1 MSYIYPEPLKPGD
14 RVCLI
19 DPANAYTDEALKAAS
34 GYLTDKGFEVVVAE
48 DMAFKRGT
56 RWERA
61 ERFNRVIRDPK
72 NRGLICVWG
81 GYGTMPLLDLIDY
94 EAIRKNRPVFAG
106 YSDNTA
112 LQIAIGKKTGLITYH
127 GPSFYSPSRP
137 TTEEAKEFLVH
148 MLTQFSADSAGKTR
162 VCNLN
167 NEEIEVIRGGCAK
180 GQLVGGNMTLVSR
193 LMGTPY
199 EIDTK
204 GKILF
209 LEEIGEKPYRL
220 HGMMTQLKMAGKL
233 DEAVGIMI
241 GSLNRCDDTERPGS
255 GLLAVKDVLKDV
267 EVPAVCNIRAGHVGD
282 SLTLPLNA
290 VVTIEGNQVTF

>member
-1 MSYIYPEPLKPGD
+1 MDYIYPRPLKPGD

-19 DPANAYTDEALKAAS
+19 DPANAYTDEAVKAAS
-34 GYLTDKGFEVVVAE
+34 GYLTERGFEVVTAE
-48 DMAFKRGT
+48 DMAFKRGS

-61 ERFNRVIRDPK
+61 ERFNQVIRDPE

-81 GYGTMPLLDLIDY
+81 GYGTMTLLDLIDY

-112 LQIAIGKKTGLITYH
+112 LHMAIGKKTGLITYH
-127 GPSFYSPSRP
+127 GPSFYSPKRP
-137 TTEEAKEFLVH
+137 TTEEAKAFLIQ
-148 MLTQFSADSAGKTR
+148 MLTKFGEDTAGKTR
-162 VCNLN
+162 IRNFN
-167 NEEIEVIRGGCAK
+167 NEEIEVIREGTAK
-180 GQLVGGNMTLVSR
+180 GQLTGGNLTLVSR

-199 EIDTK
+199 EIDTR

-220 HGMMTQLKMAGKL
+220 HGMMTQLRMAGKL
-233 DEAVGIMI
+233 EEAAGIII
-241 GSLNRCDDTERPGS
+241 GTLNHCDDAERPGS
-255 GLLAVKDVLKDV
+255 GLRAVKDVLREV
-267 EVPAVCNIRAGHVGD
+267 EVPAVCNVRAGHVGD

-290 VVTIEGNQVTF
+290 VVTIEGNQVTV